1 MQLKQSLIL
10 LQLLDCLHIIILIL
24 KLTNFFLNLLIFMHL
39 FLHNFF
45 LILEFL
51 LKFNDFI
58 NFFHLSI
65 YQCLFTINKFGIGVL
80 QSIKYW
86 GWGLGVGLLTSSS
99 LSCDICFIFFSYSFF
114 YS

>member
-1 MQLKQSLIL
+1 
-10 LQLLDCLHIIILIL
+10 
-24 KLTNFFLNLLIFMHL
+24 MHL

-51 LKFNDFI
+51 LKFNDFL

-86 GWGLGVGLLTSSS
+86 GWGLGVGGWG
-99 LSCDICFIFFSYSFF
+99 
-114 YS
+114 

>member
-10 LQLLDCLHIIILIL
+10 HQLLDCLHIIILTL
-24 KLTNFFLNLLIFMHL
+24 KLTNFFLNLPIFMHL
-39 FLHNFF
+39 FF

-51 LKFNDFI
+51 LKFIDFL

-65 YQCLFTINKFGIGVL
+65 YQCLFTIYRFGIGGL

-86 GWGLGVGLLTSSS
+86 G
-99 LSCDICFIFFSYSFF
+99 
-114 YS
+114 